1 MRGFLDWR
9 DATPN
14 DLDVQRPRGFAHCL
28 AESRFGHQLGAIS
41 DLVPSGPSAQAV
53 VEVGGG
59 RSGQAALASP
69 PDPATTYVGVDDARS
84 CADFDPCPFSA
95 LGENRRHSRMSAS
108 PPRATEAIPAGC
120 LRKMKR

>member
-14 DLDVQRPRGFAHCL
+14 DLDVHRPRGFAHCL
-28 AESRFGHQLGAIS
+28 AESRFGHQWGAIS

-59 RSGQAALASP
+59 GGRVRLLWPCYRIQRRPMWGSMTLARARTSTLP
-69 PDPATTYVGVDDARS
+69 LSLRWERTGAT
-84 CADFDPCPFSA
+84 
-95 LGENRRHSRMSAS
+95 
-108 PPRATEAIPAGC
+108 AG
-120 LRKMKR
+120 